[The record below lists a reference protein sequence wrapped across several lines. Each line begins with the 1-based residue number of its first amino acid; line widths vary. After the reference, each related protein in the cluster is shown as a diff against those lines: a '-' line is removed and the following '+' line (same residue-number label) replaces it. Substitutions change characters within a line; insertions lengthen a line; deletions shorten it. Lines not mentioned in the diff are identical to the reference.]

1 MTNINVKKKT
11 KNFIDISLSFEPN
24 PITGDIT
31 LLKNERAI
39 NQALKNIIL
48 FSPGEVAFRHD
59 IGSGITE
66 YLFENADAAIAGLID
81 QEIRRAI
88 GYNEPRVEV
97 LDVNVEAQPSQYQFS
112 VSITYKIVGYD
123 QSLTFTQILRSTR
136 ESF

>member
-39 NQALKNIIL
+39 NQSLKNIIL

-59 IGSGITE
+59 IGSGISE
-66 YLFENADAAIAGLID
+66 YLFENADEAIAGLID

-97 LDVNVEAQPSQYQFS
+97 VDVNVEAQPSQHQFL